1 MKLRAAKIIDILDT
15 AGTAERFMPGLNSLK
30 PTNPSMYKILRDIT
44 YEPKDYGY
52 WNKTKKLKLRANSKQ
67 IDCWLLAI
75 DLLPKVELKDRKLVW
90 SRAIKHSWVSLAK
103 MYSCH
108 RVTIKRRYIKAI
120 INLEFSLD
128 KSLIDKIDKI

>member
-15 AGTAERFMPGLNSLK
+15 AGTAERFMPGLPR

-67 IDCWLLAI
+67 IACWELAL

-90 SRAIKHSWVSLAK
+90 SRACKYSWVALGK
-103 MYSCH
+103 KYNCH
-108 RVTIKRRYIKAI
+108 RVTIKRRYVKAI
-120 INLEFSLD
+120 INLEFSLN

>member
-15 AGTAERFMPGLNSLK
+15 AGTAERFMPGLSR
-30 PTNPSMYKILRDIT
+30 PTTRSMYQILRDIT

-75 DLLPKVELKDRKLVW
+75 DLLPIVELKDR
-90 SRAIKHSWVSLAK
+90 
-103 MYSCH
+103 
-108 RVTIKRRYIKAI
+108 
-120 INLEFSLD
+120 
-128 KSLIDKIDKI
+128 